1 MKPLLFSLSLLAALS
16 SSSVQAAPRP
26 VPSQQPIC
34 APSVSELSRRVAVLL
49 KNNDTRALSRL
60 VDARRGLRIT
70 PQAYIAKEDVH
81 LSRAQVAAMRNSKTI
96 RTWGTYDGEGGD
108 IRLTWARYRKRFV
121 WWRDF
126 SRGAKLTV
134 NGKPKGQ
141 STVINNL
148 RSFYSNATLVELY
161 LPPTSPNSMDWGS
174 LWMVWRKTGYGW
186 RLIGIANDQWST

>member
-1 MKPLLFSLSLLAALS
+1 MKPLLLSLSLLAALS
-16 SSSVQAAPRP
+16 MSSVQAGPRP
-26 VPSQQPIC
+26 VPYQQPIC
-34 APSVSELSRRVAVLL
+34 APGVSDLSRRVAVLL

-81 LSRAQVAAMRNSKTI
+81 LNRAQVASMRNSKTI

-108 IRLTWARYRKRFV
+108 IRLNWANYRKRFV
-121 WWRDF
+121 WKRDF

-134 NGKPKGQ
+134 NGKPKGR

-148 RSFYSNATLVELY
+148 RSSYPNTTLVEFY
-161 LPPTSPNSMDWGS
+161 LPPTSPDALDWAS
-174 LWMVWRKTGYGW
+174 LWMAWRKTSYGW